1 MAGAKP
7 DFVDFVSIALK
18 EVRGQRR
25 RIGTLEKELMQFDI
39 NPDAKRVLNGFWN
52 KLLVKKLLS
61 VKEFRE
67 IVRISGGLN
76 TLKTSVLAKVPLPP
90 QSFLKLALAT
100 LNKEADKEAKN
111 EGGLTDKLHDI
122 FSFVTE
128 IEALREAKSSLKTE
142 IGHHD
147 FFINAFDKGMSVEQF
162 KEFVLASKSF
172 SSLIDKVVDAGFSTE
187 KEGALLKARAMNALN
202 PEMEREREKKG
213 KEREEAREPR
223 NPPRRRHG
231 RR

>member
-25 RIGTLEKELMQFDI
+25 RIGTLEKELMQFDS
-39 NPDAKRVLNGFWN
+39 NPDAKRVLNDFWN

-76 TLKTSVLAKVPLPP
+76 NLKTRVLAKVPLPP

-100 LNKEADKEAKN
+100 LNKEADK

-202 PEMEREREKKG
+202 PEMERERIMKRK
-213 KEREEAREPR
+213 REEAREPR

>member
-25 RIGTLEKELMQFDI
+25 RIGTLEKELTQFDS
-39 NPDAKRVLNGFWN
+39 NPDAKRVLNDFWN

-61 VKEFRE
+61 VQEFKK

-100 LNKEADKEAKN
+100 LNKEADKE
-111 EGGLTDKLHDI
+111 GGLTDKLHDI

-128 IEALREAKSSLKTE
+128 IEALREAKSSLKTV

-202 PEMEREREKKG
+202 PEMERERIMKRK
-213 KEREEAREPR
+213 REEAREPA
-223 NPPRRRHG
+223 PKPRPRHG